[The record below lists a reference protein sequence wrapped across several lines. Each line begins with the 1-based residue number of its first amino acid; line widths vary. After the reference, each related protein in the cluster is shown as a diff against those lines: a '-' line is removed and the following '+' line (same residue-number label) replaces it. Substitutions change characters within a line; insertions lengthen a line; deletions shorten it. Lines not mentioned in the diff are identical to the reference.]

1 LIRLA
6 RHDELERLIA
16 IERAAGERFAAI
28 GMGEIARVDP
38 GSVEELEPYRATGRA
53 WVAVDDDD
61 RPVAYL
67 ISEIVDGSE
76 HIAQVS
82 VRPEHAGRGIG
93 AALIDHLERTA
104 AGRPLTLTTFRDVP
118 WNAPYYARLGF
129 EAIAPAD
136 HGPELAELVARE
148 ARMIPSTAPRVA
160 MRRAPSAS
168 MTVAEVRALA
178 LTLPRTHEGMVRG
191 RVKFYVGRIVYLAFS
206 RDEALMGFAFPR
218 EWREAAVTS
227 EPDRFEMPTG
237 GDLRYNWL
245 IARMATLDEV
255 TMRELVLD
263 AWSMVV
269 PQKVVDEYRARD
281 GITTTDDPA

>member
-1 LIRLA
+1 VIRAA
-6 RHDELERLIA
+6 RHDELARLIE
-16 IERAAGERFAAI
+16 IERAAGAAFAAI
-28 GMGEIARVDP
+28 GMPEIARDDP
-38 GSVEELEPYRATGRA
+38 GSVEELEPYRAACRA
-53 WVAVDDDD
+53 WVAVDGDD

-67 ISEIVDGSE
+67 ISELVDGTE
-76 HIAQVS
+76 YIAQVS
-82 VRPEHAGRGIG
+82 VHPEHAGRGIG

-136 HGPELAELVARE
+136 HGLELAELVARE
-148 ARMIPSTAPRVA
+148 ARKIPSTAARVA
-160 MRRAPSAS
+160 MRRAPTAGI
-168 MTVAEVRALA
+168 ALADVRALA

-191 RVKFYVGRIVYLAFS
+191 RVKFYVGRIVYVAFS

-218 EWREAAVTS
+218 EWREAAVES
-227 EPDRFEMPTG
+227 EPDRFVMPTG

-245 IARMATLDEV
+245 IARMAALDPL
-255 TMRELVLD
+255 TMRDLVLD

-269 PQKVVDEYRARD
+269 PQKVVDAYRARE
-281 GITTTDDPA
+281 GITATDDPA